1 MGVLIF
7 SMDRSKFKVSIGD
20 IHIDAWIFALGFIY
34 LQILALSFR
43 WLSLINVYEKKIDF
57 AFAVKV
63 NLMSLIANY
72 LFITSIGGI
81 IVRVAMSVK
90 SGVSLTR
97 SIAATGLDRFFTL
110 FGLIVLTIICLPVFN
125 SIVSPDLFEKTL
137 FLICMILGSSLV
149 FAVFLFEKLR
159 KKIIFSHR
167 KIAMCF
173 QYFRAILTNRSV
185 ISSVLV
191 SSLVAQMSYF
201 AAVYTIMMSMG
212 IDFSVL
218 YFFAVIPVI
227 TLVSSLPIGYGGWG
241 IREGAFVY
249 GLGLINVPFET
260 AFATSIQVGIISM
273 CGAIVAAIP
282 VLLKSGTQF
291 KKTILPHDDDK
302 QS

>member
-1 MGVLIF
+1 
-7 SMDRSKFKVSIGD
+7 
-20 IHIDAWIFALGFIY
+20 
-34 LQILALSFR
+34 
-43 WLSLINVYEKKIDF
+43 
-57 AFAVKV
+57 
-63 NLMSLIANY
+63 
-72 LFITSIGGI
+72 
-81 IVRVAMSVK
+81 
-90 SGVSLTR
+90 
-97 SIAATGLDRFFTL
+97 
-110 FGLIVLTIICLPVFN
+110 
-125 SIVSPDLFEKTL
+125 
-137 FLICMILGSSLV
+137 
-149 FAVFLFEKLR
+149 
-159 KKIIFSHR
+159 
-167 KIAMCF
+167 
-173 QYFRAILTNRSV
+173 
-185 ISSVLV
+185 
-191 SSLVAQMSYF
+191 
-201 AAVYTIMMSMG
+201 MSMG